1 MDPLSAV
8 LTGPNAR
15 GAFVLRCSLEP
26 PWAMRIEDR
35 APLTVLAL
43 VRGQAYV
50 LPSDGSPPVLL
61 RAGDVAVVRGTAD
74 YTVADDPSTMPQ
86 VRIDPGQVCVPLAGA
101 GTPPMTDVGVR
112 TWGNAP
118 DGSTLLLSGTYES
131 QSMVGRRVLAGLP
144 TVVVAPRE
152 H

>member
-8 LTGPNAR
+8 LAGPTAR

-35 APLTVLAL
+35 APLTVVAL

-50 LPSDGSPPVLL
+50 VPSEGAPVLL
-61 RAGDVAVVRGTAD
+61 RAGDVAVVRGTSH
-74 YTVADDPSTMPQ
+74 YTVADDPTTAPQ
-86 VRIDPGQVCVPLAGA
+86 VRIDPGQVCVSLAGTD
-101 GTPPMTDVGVR
+101 TPPMTDVGVR

-118 DGSTLLLSGTYES
+118 DGSTLLLTGTYES
-131 QSMVGRRVLAGLP
+131 Q
-144 TVVVAPRE
+144 
-152 H
+152 